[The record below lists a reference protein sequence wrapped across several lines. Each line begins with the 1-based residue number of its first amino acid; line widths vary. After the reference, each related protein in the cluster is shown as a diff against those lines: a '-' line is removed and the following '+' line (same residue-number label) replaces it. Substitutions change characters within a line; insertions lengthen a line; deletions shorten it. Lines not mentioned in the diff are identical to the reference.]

1 VLPGIFA
8 MTLANA
14 FPYLN
19 LYLHPGPP
27 PAVETHWLGFANG
40 AEFRA
45 GILQAVALARQHHVA
60 GWIADDRLLGAV
72 RPRDLQWCFDEVLLA
87 LGAVGVHRFALLE
100 SEDALN
106 RRTIDT
112 MYQRVQPVVA
122 FEIRRFTDVQQA
134 RAWAC
139 GAA

>member
-1 VLPGIFA
+1 
-8 MTLANA
+8 MTHLHA

-19 LYLHPGPP
+19 LYLHPGPS
-27 PAVETHWLGFANG
+27 PALETHWLGFATG

-45 GILQAVALARQHHVA
+45 GIRQAMDLARQHHVT

-87 LGAVGVHRFALLE
+87 LGALGVRRFALLE
-100 SEDALN
+100 SQDAMN
-106 RRTIDT
+106 RRTIDG

-122 FEIRRFTDVQQA
+122 FEIRRFTDVQLA
-134 RAWAC
+134 RAWA
-139 GAA
+139 GE